1 MTLFYFQFFAK
12 LKMINLKI
20 KTLDSQTHD
29 FTVDDEV
36 SDGLTLIIGID

>member
-1 MTLFYFQFFAK
+1 
-12 LKMINLKI
+12 MINLKI

-36 SDGLTLIIGID
+36 SDELMHIKVVE